1 MSAPKIVNLKYPV
14 ETTSAGGGK
23 VTVSSITLRR
33 PKAKDLK
40 FIPADGIASPADM
53 LPLIASVSGLDIEVI
68 EEVDLEDITEVV
80 QALQGFSSV
89 RPVNGSASVG
99 A

>member
-1 MSAPKIVNLKYPV
+1 
-14 ETTSAGGGK
+14 
-23 VTVSSITLRR
+23 
-33 PKAKDLK
+33 
-40 FIPADGIASPADM
+40 M